1 MPDIDRMSLKELRAM
16 LKEQRKSSM
25 PPVSKMKKGALMREV
40 LSAEQILHKSR
51 ASTEPEPMHGSV
63 YGAEE
68 ISRRLPTMRV
78 SGKRAVG
85 TIEGARAGD
94 ERVYQRDEAIGAQP
108 VGRRLG
114 KQSIIQSDQ
123 PVSASQKVAPATAK
137 QTAKRTM
144 KAQVNEPTDAVMRDI
159 AGADVNIP
167 KRGRPRKVALGVGVG
182 QVVATGGAPYNL
194 VVEPTGSSVKHTRE
208 NIMAPVR
215 TGNAMPN
222 LTRLTKPAKYGGGQ
236 VERNVTEYVEPVGVV
251 KKEVKAIEKKEKVKA
266 TRAPSAYAKFMGEQ
280 RKAGFSMKEISEK
293 WKETKQ

>member
-1 MPDIDRMSLKELRAM
+1 MKEIDKMSLKELRGM

-51 ASTEPEPMHGSV
+51 ASTEPEPMYGSV

-68 ISRRLPTMRV
+68 ITRRLPTMRV

-94 ERVYQRDEAIGAQP
+94 ERIYQKDEAIGSQP

-144 KAQVNEPTDAVMRDI
+144 QAQVNEPTDALMRDI
-159 AGADVNIP
+159 TGAVVNMP
-167 KRGRPRKVALGVGVG
+167 KRGRPKKTALGVGVG
-182 QVVATGGAPYNL
+182 EVVPTGGAPYNL
-194 VVEPTGSSVKHTRE
+194 VVEPTRSSVKHTRE
-208 NIMAPVR
+208 SITAPVR
-215 TGNAMPN
+215 SEGAMPN
-222 LTRLTKPAKYGGGQ
+222 LTRLVKPMKYGGGQ
-236 VERNVTEYVEPVGVV
+236 VERNVIEYAEPAGVV
-251 KKEVKAIEKKEKVKA
+251 KKEVKAIEKKEKKA
-266 TRAPSAYAKFMGEQ
+266 RAPSAYAKFMGEQ